1 MGSLKSYFT
10 LSGRLTPLQ
19 YWRFQV
25 RLGLAAAILI
35 TVTTVATV
43 AGGWLGAIPF
53 AFVFPLLAAGL
64 SVVVR
69 RLHDRG
75 KSAWWLLLFLATPGA
90 LAATAEPLVRSD
102 KTAAIAGLLM
112 LPALILM
119 AWFWIEVAFLRGQRG
134 PNRFGPDTRAA

>member
-25 RLGLAAAILI
+25 RLGLAGAVLI
-35 TVTTVATV
+35 TVTTIATM

-64 SVVVR
+64 SVAIR

-75 KSAWWLLLFLATPGA
+75 KSAWWLLLFLGAPGA
-90 LAATAEPLVRSD
+90 LAAMAEPLIRSD
-102 KTAAIAGLLM
+102 ETAAIAGLLM
-112 LPALILM
+112 LPALALM
-119 AWFWIEVAFLRGQRG
+119 AWFWIEVALLRGQKG
-134 PNRFGPDTRAA
+134 ANRFGPGARSI